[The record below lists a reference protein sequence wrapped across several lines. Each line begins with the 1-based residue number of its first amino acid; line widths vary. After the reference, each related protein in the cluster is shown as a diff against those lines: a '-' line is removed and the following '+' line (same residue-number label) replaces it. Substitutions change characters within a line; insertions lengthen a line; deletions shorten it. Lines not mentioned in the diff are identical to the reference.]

1 MSRYELKYELR
12 VETRL
17 DPVMEEDQILELANE
32 FEQELHTHLL
42 EGEHLKLIG
51 VERKDAGHTN

>member
-1 MSRYELKYELR
+1 MSRYELKYELA

-17 DPVMEEDQILELANE
+17 DPTMEEDQVIELAGE
-32 FEQELHTHLL
+32 FETELQTHLL

-51 VERKDAGHTN
+51 VERKDA